1 MASMDCDDAP
11 VTMGLFKMEIG
22 AIKGDMNGMKTDIDG
37 IKTDMN
43 DMKAKM
49 NSMEVKLDAVILR
62 LDSAR
67 IGVEL
72 TGPVIPPADV
82 VVENNSFFA
91 HVSSAVR
98 RHKGSKLVV
107 IISRFRNSKKH
118 K

>member
-1 MASMDCDDAP
+1 MHMASMDDDAP

-22 AIKGDMNGMKTDIDG
+22 AIKGDMDGMKA
-37 IKTDMN
+37 KMN
-43 DMKAKM
+43 SMEGKM

-67 IGVEL
+67 IGIEL

-98 RHKGSKLVV
+98 RHKGSKPVV
-107 IISRFRNSKKH
+107 IISRFRNSKKY